1 MHFTVHLRGENTSQ
15 DDFSYGLVFI
25 PCPVWTKGSKQL
37 LNLNPDRPDL
47 RPGCVARLIEQETIK
62 DKLTGSKQAIVLVH
76 PGGHGSIADMATL
89 QRDLLEQGFSVKVY
103 GEIDNT
109 GPYETKQ

>member
-1 MHFTVHLRGENTSQ
+1 VHFTVHLRGENTTQ

-25 PCPVWTKGSKQL
+25 PCPVWMKGSKQL

-47 RPGCVARLIEQETIK
+47 RPGSVARLIEQEGIK
-62 DKLTGSKQAIVLVH
+62 EKLVGSKQAIVLIH
-76 PGGHGSIADMATL
+76 PQGHGSMADVTTL
-89 QRDLLEQGFSVKVY
+89 LRDLLEQEFCTKVY

-109 GPYETKQ
+109 GPSETKK